1 VGLKVLNLAWNG
13 FGESG
18 AVAVAS
24 ALEECML
31 TTLDLSCNRIN
42 SQGFLR
48 ICQAVEGNEDI
59 RVLKVRQIQRLHLVV
74 FNSKLLVVLLTLT
87 CINIV

>member
-1 VGLKVLNLAWNG
+1 MKVLNLAWNG

-42 SQGFLR
+42 SHGFLR

-59 RVLKVRQIQRLHLVV
+59 RILKVRQIQRLRLVV
-74 FNSKLLVVLLTLT
+74 FNSKLLVVLLRLT

>member
-1 VGLKVLNLAWNG
+1 MGLKVLNLAWNG